1 LEQDFIKVIL
11 TKNQEKSKGDKEKM
25 EIRKSRYVELDKTYC
40 YTGKLNMTLS
50 LYRVLGVTFYFSE
63 DFS

>member
-1 LEQDFIKVIL
+1 MEQDFIKVIL

-25 EIRKSRYVELDKTYC
+25 GIRKSRCVELDKTYC

-50 LYRVLGVTFYFSE
+50 LYSVVATTYHKG
-63 DFS
+63 